1 MCCQFEFAYDLRD
14 GEGNLFHSVGIVK
27 CREMLEEGRW
37 VLWDLN
43 PGRKPWC
50 WECSSEAERIVRH
63 SKPSQCPRIVAA
75 KNRRART
82 VRAQQEREQA
92 LEPPQVLGEPQ
103 EVLEE
108 PPQVPGEPQQVL
120 EEPPK
125 TPEEPPPV
133 QSPGEDEGDVDD
145 SDQDPYFASDTAKY
159 LVWLGQIG
167 SEKDSHCALYVMK
180 IVSRSKNTFKAFA
193 LHCSKAATRKSCIG
207 SVNFLH
213 FMIHAHIVLCRAK
226 FTATNKSTE
235 TIEKDEVAIFFA
247 KLGAH
252 GRLPEKLQRRIKCL
266 PDFQALE

>member
-1 MCCQFEFAYDLRD
+1 M
-14 GEGNLFHSVGIVK
+14 GSV
-27 CREMLEEGRW
+27 
-37 VLWDLN
+37 DLN

-92 LEPPQVLGEPQ
+92 LEPRRKFWESRRKSWKSRRKFQESRSKSWKSQRRLGKSRHRCNRRARMRATWMI
-103 EVLEE
+103 LIRTLI
-108 PPQVPGEPQQVL
+108 PP
-120 EEPPK
+120 
-125 TPEEPPPV
+125 
-133 QSPGEDEGDVDD
+133 S
-145 SDQDPYFASDTAKY
+145 